1 MWGHQTAVSVH
12 SPVRAGGGAD
22 SATSV
27 FPLWRQHVTCWPRKP
42 GEARRAAPRTL
53 PAAPGRTQAEG
64 SRSQKLCQFALL
76 NDEEIRIPDLENV
89 YEWYAQIAFLT
100 LQLKRKGQF
109 VVSPERCSPRWLSRP
124 PAPARARFSAAAR
137 TPRLGCGSRF
147 VTLGLRPRAL
157 RAPAF
162 GAPSAVEPRR
172 DSSRVPSLQ
181 LGFRALP
188 LRALDG
194 QRLAVPCGRNTGRA
208 GGAPVAPARQLLA
221 EPMLLI

>member
-76 NDEEIRIPDLENV
+76 NNEEIRIPDLENV

-124 PAPARARFSAAAR
+124 RPGPGAFLRRSPDSTPGMRFSLCDAGPSTTSLASSCLWGSICGRAQERLFPRPLPAAR
-137 TPRLGCGSRF
+137 VS
-147 VTLGLRPRAL
+147 
-157 RAPAF
+157 
-162 GAPSAVEPRR
+162 SASP
-172 DSSRVPSLQ
+172 
-181 LGFRALP
+181 
-188 LRALDG
+188 RALDG

>member
-124 PAPARARFSAAAR
+124 RPGPGAFLRRSPDS
-137 TPRLGCGSRF
+137 TPGMRVSLCDAGPS
-147 VTLGLRPRAL
+147 TTSLAL

-188 LRALDG
+188 LVPLTVSGSRFP
-194 QRLAVPCGRNTGRA
+194 AVETPDVRGERRWLPLGSCSLNRCY
-208 GGAPVAPARQLLA
+208 
-221 EPMLLI
+221 